1 MLVKLVSVAASLG
14 GLDTVDNLRDPG
26 KKPANFNRFLS
37 LRDRSRSVSTSGGRS
52 VFRPSRGEWR
62 GTRIPLV
69 VRALDWRV
77 MLSSSLWRLMKLR

>member
-1 MLVKLVSVAASLG
+1 MSVKLVSVAASLG
-14 GLDTVDNLRDPG
+14 GLDNLRDPG

-62 GTRIPLV
+62 GTRIPFV

>member
-1 MLVKLVSVAASLG
+1 MSVKLVSVAASLG
-14 GLDTVDNLRDPG
+14 GLDNLRDQG
-26 KKPANFNRFLS
+26 KKPAIFNRFLS

-52 VFRPSRGEWR
+52 VFRPSSGEWR